1 MHVRVNLNYIYTYC
15 TTKPIVCQ
23 VFEPFLKTLAIS
35 SKMLY
40 NEKYELR

>member
-1 MHVRVNLNYIYTYC
+1 MDVRVIFNYIYTYC

-40 NEKYELR
+40 NRGYELR